1 MIQLALILLGGDF
14 VKRQWPWL
22 AGIGLV
28 WAMLGVAIFVDA
40 LDGVAYF
47 PIHLFGYLLLVE
59 AVATLCATSPTT
71 DASSLLRKLR
81 GVAFLVLGLLVVDAH
96 PAANV
101 ILAMAFGLAFLV
113 DGGFRIAA
121 AFVVRFQGWYLSLL
135 TGLFEVVFAAFMFEP
150 YPTFYQGTVPY
161 CIGMGLF
168 LSGVGLLRRAI
179 RLARRPERISI
190 AALQSKD
197 LPKASP
203 PDIRTADL
211 TKAAGLLVVH
221 VWTPIGSAGETIPH
235 PLVDRY
241 IAAVDINGVV
251 STGHAAL
258 ECTPDIYVSH
268 YPAVEIDRSST
279 SFSRVLRATS
289 ENNVAGKFQPSYEV
303 EAAGWCDSTMH
314 VVFDRFD
321 RARLAAFWDIYRQ
334 DATYNLTNRNC
345 SSSVAHCLD
354 AALEGTLGAHGRGLA
369 PFFRAIFN
377 PELWFAAQ
385 LRKRAEA
392 MAWTPGLVLDYAR
405 ALQAAITP
413 TPLGWESLL
422 SAVRRSWRYAATV
435 FATRAS
441 RQVKAARDKSGM
453 SPHRQDDH

>member
-1 MIQLALILLGGDF
+1 MIQLALILLGGDY

-28 WAMLGVAIFVDA
+28 WALLGVAIFVDA
-40 LDGVAYF
+40 LDGVIYF
-47 PIHLFGYLLLVE
+47 PLHLFGYLLLIE
-59 AVATLCATSPTT
+59 AVATLCMTSPVA
-71 DASSLLRKLR
+71 DAASLLRKFR
-81 GVAFLVLGLLVVDAH
+81 GVAFLVLGLLMVDAH
-96 PAANV
+96 HAANV

-121 AFVVRFQGWYLSLL
+121 AVVVRFQGWLLSLL
-135 TGLFEVVFAAFMFEP
+135 TGLFEVAFAAFMFEP
-150 YPTFYQGTVPY
+150 YPTFYHGTIPY

-168 LSGVGLLRRAI
+168 LSGVGLLRRAV

-197 LPKASP
+197 LPDAP
-203 PDIRTADL
+203 PPAVRTTDL
-211 TKAAGLLVVH
+211 TQAAGLLVVH

-241 IAAVDINGVV
+241 IAAVDTNGVV

-268 YPAVEIDRSST
+268 YPAVEIDRSSA
-279 SFSRVLRATS
+279 SFARALRATAD
-289 ENNVAGKFQPSYEV
+289 NNVAGKFQPSYEV
-303 EAAGWCDSTMH
+303 EAAEWCDSTTH

-321 RARLAAFWDIYRQ
+321 RARLATFWEIYRQ
-334 DATYNLTNRNC
+334 DTTYNLTNRNC
-345 SSSVAHCLD
+345 SSSVANCLD
-354 AALEGTLGAHGRGLA
+354 AALEGSLGAHGAGLA

-405 ALQAAITP
+405 ALRAAITP
-413 TPLGWESLL
+413 SPLGWKSLW
-422 SAVRRSWRYAATV
+422 SAMQRSWRYGVAV
-435 FATRAS
+435 FGARAS
-441 RQVKAARDKSGM
+441 RQVKAARGKAGVGAQQKDG
-453 SPHRQDDH
+453 R